1 MFARN
6 SYLILSLKALSRT
19 HARQHL
25 LSHSPLRC
33 AVQRKMVQYQTT
45 HRHRQRSQAKELCSN
60 KVPHRGQCQI
70 LGGHIPCRG
79 HHRPPQHPRR
89 IVRHRQAAR
98 SSRQVADCRLSA
110 RRLVLGSTLAG
121 HSELHP
127 PTPRSLSR
135 MAQLS
140 HRPTI
145 LTTRIQKQEKRRRLF
160 LSTR

>member
-1 MFARN
+1 MPARHCQ
-6 SYLILSLKALSRT
+6 YWKW
-19 HARQHL
+19 AREWACLRSSQHL

-60 KVPHRGQCQI
+60 KVPHRGPCQI

-98 SSRQVADCRLSA
+98 SSRQVAECRLSA
-110 RRLVLGSTLAG
+110 FSARRWQDIVNYIRQRHEAYPEWHNSAT
-121 HSELHP
+121 
-127 PTPRSLSR
+127 
-135 MAQLS
+135 AQLFS
-140 HRPTI
+140 PPVFKNKKNAAGYFFQ
-145 LTTRIQKQEKRRRLF
+145 LVSVF
-160 LSTR
+160 